1 MPAAHLH
8 SRSTSNQPARCDQ
21 PLSYL
26 IDHGPPCTE
35 RENRNP
41 NSLPVDRS
49 AHTDIGPGKHKPLAR
64 PGARHTGTLPRRH
77 SNIAGQRCVADAFPL
92 TTYGVSARS
101 SPRRCH
107 PILVPD
113 PFERS
118 TVRIGPGYR
127 TAIHRHQELARCRG
141 DPATIRHFG
150 EDPGR
155 LIGDP
160 IRTERRDPF
169 GEGLPFRSPR
179 HIGQDRRMEDD
190 KRGIL
195 WSRAVRGRLP
205 ASRPSRSGAG
215 EPRRF

>member
-1 MPAAHLH
+1 MPAPISDREAQ
-8 SRSTSNQPARCDQ
+8 TIGEARCAARRRA
-21 PLSYL
+21 
-26 IDHGPPCTE
+26 TKE
-35 RENRNP
+35 
-41 NSLPVDRS
+41 
-49 AHTDIGPGKHKPLAR
+49 TLA
-64 PGARHTGTLPRRH
+64 
-77 SNIAGQRCVADAFPL
+77 NIATLCVADAFPPKK
-92 TTYGVSARS
+92 YGVSARS
-101 SPRRCH
+101 LPRRCH

-118 TVRIGPGYR
+118 TMRISPGYR
-127 TAIHRHQELARCRG
+127 TTIHRHQESARCRG
-141 DPATIRHFG
+141 DPATVRHFR

-195 WSRAVRGRLP
+195 WSLAAELRDVVSQQVALRVPRP
-205 ASRPSRSGAG
+205 ASRGDCQSGPQVHKPLRLLRPDEAFQ
-215 EPRRF
+215 PTDL